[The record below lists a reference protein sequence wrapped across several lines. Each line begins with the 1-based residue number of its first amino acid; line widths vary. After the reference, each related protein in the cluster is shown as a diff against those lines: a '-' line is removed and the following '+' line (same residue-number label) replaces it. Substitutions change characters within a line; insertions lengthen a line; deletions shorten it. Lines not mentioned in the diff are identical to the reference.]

1 MTRLPKAHRLVSAFL
16 VLMTLAPAAVAAA
29 ADETTEGPMRPGA
42 WAIQFGIGDNFTL
55 NSFSGGAVSVKRHS
69 SAKLAWRAGVSFGLS
84 DLSSERSTETPDTTF
99 LEEAD
104 LDVQSI
110 GVELDRLHYFG
121 AGPAVH
127 PYFGYG
133 PRGTWSSS
141 HTSADLYDRELDYW
155 SAGVGAVFGAEY
167 RASSAIGI
175 HAEYRASFQYVSRT
189 QEERS
194 LSVDADIRRFEDTS
208 WTLSSG
214 GVRFGL
220 SAYF

>member
-1 MTRLPKAHRLVSAFL
+1 MTRLPEAHRLASVLL

-29 ADETTEGPMRPGA
+29 ADEAADGPMRPGA

-55 NSFSGGAVSVKRHS
+55 NSVSGGAVSVKRHS
-69 SAKLAWRAGVSFGLS
+69 SAKVAWRAGVSFGLS
-84 DLSSERSTETPDTTF
+84 DLSSDRSTETPDTTF

-104 LDVQSI
+104 FDGQSI

-133 PRGTWSSS
+133 PRGGWSSS
-141 HTSADLYDRELDYW
+141 HSSNDSYDREQDSW

-175 HAEYRASFQYVSRT
+175 HAEYRASFQYTSRT
-189 QEERS
+189 LEDRS
-194 LSVDADIRRFEDTS
+194 LILDGDVLRGEDTS

>member
-1 MTRLPKAHRLVSAFL
+1 MTRLLKAYRLVFALL
-16 VLMTLAPAAVAAA
+16 VLLTLASAAVAGA

-69 SAKLAWRAGVSFGLS
+69 SAKVAWRAGVSFGLS
-84 DLSSERSTETPDTTF
+84 DLSSDRSIETPDTTL

-104 LDVQSI
+104 FGHQSI

-133 PRGTWSSS
+133 PRAAWSSGHS
-141 HTSADLYDRELDYW
+141 SDDFYDREQDFW

-194 LSVDADIRRFEDTS
+194 LIVDAAVRRGEDTS
-208 WTLSSG
+208 WNLSSG

>member
-1 MTRLPKAHRLVSAFL
+1 
-16 VLMTLAPAAVAAA
+16 VLLAPAAVVTA
-29 ADETTEGPMRPGA
+29 ADEAAEGPMRPGA

-55 NSFSGGAVSVKRHS
+55 NSFSGSAVSVKRHS
-69 SAKLAWRAGVSFGLS
+69 SANAAWRAGVSFGLS
-84 DLSSERSTETPDTTF
+84 DLASDRTIEDPDTTF
-99 LEEAD
+99 LQEFD
-104 LDVQSI
+104 SDSQSI

-133 PRGTWSSS
+133 PRASWLSQYQSDSGF
-141 HTSADLYDRELDYW
+141 DREVDAW

-167 RASSAIGI
+167 RATSAIGV
-175 HAEYRASFQYVSRT
+175 HAEYRASFQYTSRT
-189 QEERS
+189 QEERR
-194 LSVDADIRRFEDTS
+194 LIVDPAIQRNEDS
-208 WTLSSG
+208 AWTVSSG